1 MVKVSVIMGVYNCK
15 DKKMLKKSIDSIINQ
30 TYSNWEYIICN
41 DGSTD
46 NTLEELNKIVQVDSR
61 IKVIS
66 YDKNKGLNYALNNAS
81 NTGENLQSSE
91 SKITDAD
98 MAKSILEYSKNSIL
112 EQAVQ
117 AMLSQTKSGVETV
130 KNLLTT

>member
-1 MVKVSVIMGVYNCK
+1 MVDRINSIATIDFSKANAFNIK
-15 DKKMLKKSIDSIINQ
+15 DLVGNGFYSTSCTCTEKYSI
-30 TYSNWEYIICN
+30 
-41 DGSTD
+41 
-46 NTLEELNKIVQVDSR
+46 KFV
-61 IKVIS
+61 
-66 YDKNKGLNYALNNAS
+66 NAS
-81 NTGENLQSSE
+81 NTDENLQSSE

-130 KNLLTT
+130 KSLLTT

>member
-1 MVKVSVIMGVYNCK
+1 MGNFK
-15 DKKMLKKSIDSIINQ
+15 EASKSISKIDEAITIVNG
-30 TYSNWEYIICN
+30 ERVMV
-41 DGSTD
+41 GSYQ
-46 NTLEELNKIVQVDSR
+46 NR
-61 IKVIS
+61 
-66 YDKNKGLNYALNNAS
+66 LNYSLNHAS

>member
-1 MVKVSVIMGVYNCK
+1 MKLIQNSGIPIYQQIADQFK
-15 DKKMLKKSIDSIINQ
+15 TDILSEKYSI
-30 TYSNWEYIICN
+30 
-41 DGSTD
+41 
-46 NTLEELNKIVQVDSR
+46 KFV
-61 IKVIS
+61 
-66 YDKNKGLNYALNNAS
+66 NAS
-81 NTGENLQSSE
+81 NTDENLQSSE

>member
-1 MVKVSVIMGVYNCK
+1 MLYFSKIDEAITIVSGERVMV
-15 DKKMLKKSIDSIINQ
+15 
-30 TYSNWEYIICN
+30 
-41 DGSTD
+41 GSYQ
-46 NTLEELNKIVQVDSR
+46 NR
-61 IKVIS
+61 
-66 YDKNKGLNYALNNAS
+66 LNYALNNAS

-98 MAKSILEYSKNSIL
+98 MAKSILEYSKNLIL